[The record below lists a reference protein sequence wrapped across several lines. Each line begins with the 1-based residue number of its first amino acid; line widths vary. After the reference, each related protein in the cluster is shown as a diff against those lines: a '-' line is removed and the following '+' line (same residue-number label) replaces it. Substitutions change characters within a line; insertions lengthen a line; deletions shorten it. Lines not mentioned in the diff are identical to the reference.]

1 MATERP
7 TSAPASRDRSLQRLS
22 RLNRWLVAG
31 SVALTG
37 LLTELTAHAFPAKPK
52 AANGNSTRAHN
63 RHRSPAHSGGS
74 STAKALRPPAQAPQS
89 ARPSSAGDEEA
100 SGSATPSHSSAPQ
113 ATESQQAAEEPAQA
127 HEAPPPEPEIH
138 REPTP
143 EPEAHAPVVSGGS

>member
-1 MATERP
+1 MTIERP

-31 SVALTG
+31 SVALTA
-37 LLTELTAHAFPAKPK
+37 LLTELTAHAFPATPK

-63 RHRSPAHSGGS
+63 GHRSPPHSGGS
-74 STAKALRPPAQAPQS
+74 STAKELRPPAQAPQS
-89 ARPSSAGDEEA
+89 SGPSSTGDEQA
-100 SGSATPSHSSAPQ
+100 SGSAAPSHESAPQ
-113 ATESQQAAEEPAQA
+113 ATESQQAAEEPAPA

-143 EPEAHAPVVSGGS
+143 EPQAPVVSGGS